1 MVNFGQISKLIA
13 FMHMVITMKPTCF
26 LMQLQRLLK
35 AFIIIILVGMRV
47 LSIMVMNG

>member
-1 MVNFGQISKLIA
+1 MVNFGQISRLIA

-26 LMQLQRLLK
+26 LYAAAK
-35 AFIIIILVGMRV
+35 VVESFIIIILVGMRV